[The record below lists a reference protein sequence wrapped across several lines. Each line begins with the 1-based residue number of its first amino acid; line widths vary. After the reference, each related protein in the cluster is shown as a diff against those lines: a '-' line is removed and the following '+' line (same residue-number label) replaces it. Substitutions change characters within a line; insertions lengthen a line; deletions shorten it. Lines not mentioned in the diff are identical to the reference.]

1 MRPTLTRL
9 ALVLAGSVVA
19 MAQQLSY
26 LSGVVQDTSA
36 SSVPEAAIT
45 LVNEDTGFRRTART
59 NQDGGYV
66 IPGLQPGIYK
76 VTVRK
81 EGFRTV
87 VRFGVKLDVA
97 QPARV
102 DFTMPVGAMHETI
115 TVEGMAPLLNSDDA
129 SVGALVSR
137 EMIER
142 LPLNGRNL
150 LSLIEL
156 TPGSVITPATRGE
169 PGQFSVNGQRP
180 NTNYFTVDGVSVNSG
195 VSGGGQ
201 PAQSN
206 GGSLP
211 GMTAFGSFHSIVPL
225 EALEEFRVQTS
236 SSVPEFGRLPGA
248 QITLS
253 SRSGSNE
260 FHGSVFH
267 YFRNEKLEAND
278 WFANRANLGRA
289 PLRLNDYGGALGGPF
304 VRNRLFFFATGE
316 QVRIRQPLALR
327 TPVPDLAIR
336 QTAPEWVQPIL
347 DFFPLPNGE
356 PLGSNLAE
364 WSGRGQRPAGGRV
377 FSGRLDA
384 AVTSRLSVFGRYNL
398 APSNTEFGY
407 AQINSLDIRSWSATG
422 GASLRLGSSFANDF
436 RVAAADSSA
445 RSAWRQ
451 AATGPLPECLLS
463 NIAFNQFQSRVPCNG
478 FYRFSIAGVGQLL
491 YGPESDNRQS
501 QWHLVDHTTLSLGN
515 HQIRFGADYRRLVPS
530 RTREQLYFSV
540 LADSLGDFVARR
552 NLWVTQTPLEEIR
565 SRLHELSLYAQDTF
579 RVNPALTITYGLRWE
594 FNPPPLST
602 TPASG
607 APSPG
612 GPFPPATEQ
621 RIWKL
626 RYNNIAPRVGAA
638 WRLDREGRLVLRA
651 GFGWFYDSSLALA
664 TDIVNGSSA
673 NLWQFASPAP
683 DLTGASRTLLTYSF
697 SPDLRLPLIREWNV
711 TLERALSRGDVLAA
725 SYIGS
730 SGRRLLRREI
740 GGVESQNLVRAATA
754 TNNGESDYHS
764 FQVHYRRR
772 LSRVIEANASY
783 AWAHSIDTS
792 SADATF
798 HWVGLGLSPKLDRGS
813 SDFDVRHSLNV
824 ATTYTWRKWA
834 FDGIFRAR
842 TGFPMTVLNSEYA
855 MGVTFANIFRPDL
868 VPGQPVW
875 LHDAAAP
882 GGRRLNPGA
891 FRPRGELRQGN
902 LGRNVLR
909 GFGMHQW
916 DLAAR
921 RDFPLKD
928 RVVLQLRL
936 EAFNVFNHPNMADP
950 VRFLAS
956 PLFGQPVSMLNLML
970 GTGTPAT
977 GLVPMFQIGGPRS
990 AQAVLRL
997 RF

>member
-1 MRPTLTRL
+1 MRPSLARL
-9 ALVLAGSVVA
+9 ALLLAGSALGV
-19 MAQQLSY
+19 AQQLSY
-26 LSGVVQDTSA
+26 LSGVVQDTT
-36 SSVPEAAIT
+36 SSSIPEAAVA
-45 LVNEDTGFRRTART
+45 LVNEETGFRRTART
-59 NQDGGYV
+59 NQDGGYA
-66 IPGLQPGIYK
+66 IPALQPGIYK

-115 TVEGMAPLLNSDDA
+115 TVEGSVPLLNSDDA

-169 PGQFSVNGQRP
+169 AGQFSVNGQRP

-211 GMTAFGSFHSIVPL
+211 GMTAFGSFHGIIPL
-225 EALEEFRVQTS
+225 DALDEFRVQTS

-260 FHGSVFH
+260 FHGSLFH

-278 WFANRANLGRA
+278 WFANRAGLGRA
-289 PLRLNDYGGALGGPF
+289 LLRLNDYGGSLGGPF
-304 VRNRLFFFATGE
+304 VKNRLFFFVTGE
-316 QVRIRQPLALR
+316 DVRIRQPLALR
-327 TPVPDLAIR
+327 TPVPDFTIR
-336 QTAPEWVQPIL
+336 ATAPEWVRPIL
-347 DFFPLPNGE
+347 NFFPPPNGDS
-356 PLGSNLAE
+356 LGGNLAE
-364 WSGRGQRPAGGRV
+364 WSGRGQRPASTRV

-384 AVTSRLSVFGRYNL
+384 AITSRLSAFGRYNL
-398 APSNTEFGY
+398 APSATEFGY
-407 AQINSLDIRSWSATG
+407 SQINALDIRSWSATG
-422 GASLRLGSSFANDF
+422 GLSLQLGPSFANDF
-436 RVAAADSSA
+436 RVATSDASA
-445 RSAWRQ
+445 RSFWRQ
-451 AATGPLPECLLS
+451 STTGPLPECMLS
-463 NIAFNQFQSRVPCNG
+463 DIALTQFQSRVPCDG

-501 QWHLVDHTTLSLGN
+501 QWHVVDNTTVSLGS
-515 HQIRFGADYRRLVPS
+515 HQLRFGADYRRLTPS
-530 RTREQLYFSV
+530 RTRSQLYFSV
-540 LADSLGDFVARR
+540 LADSLADFVARR
-552 NLWVTQTPLEEIR
+552 NLWITQTPLEEIY
-565 SRLHELSLYAQDTF
+565 SRLHEVSLYAQDTF
-579 RVNPALTITYGLRWE
+579 RLNPSLTVTYGLRWE
-594 FNPPPLST
+594 LNPPPLST

-607 APSPG
+607 SPSPG

-626 RYNNIAPRVGAA
+626 RYNNIAPRVGLA
-638 WRLDREGRLVLRA
+638 WRLDREGRLLLRA
-651 GFGWFYDSSLALA
+651 GFGIFYDSSLALA

-711 TLERALSRGDVLAA
+711 TLERALTRGDVLSG

-754 TNNGESDYHS
+754 TNNGSSDFHS
-764 FQVHYRRR
+764 FQLHYRRR
-772 LSRVIEANASY
+772 LSRIIEANASY
-783 AWAHSIDTS
+783 AWSHSIDTS

-798 HWVGLGLSPKLDRGS
+798 HWVGRGLDPRLDRAS
-813 SDFDVRHSLNV
+813 SDFDVRHSLNL
-824 ATTYTWRKWA
+824 AFTYTLRKWA
-834 FDGIFRAR
+834 LDGIFRAR
-842 TGFPMTVLNSEYA
+842 TGFPINILNSEYA

-868 VPGQPVW
+868 TPGQPIW
-875 LHDAAAP
+875 LNDASAP
-882 GGRRLNPGA
+882 GGKRLNPAA
-891 FRPRGELRQGN
+891 FTPRGELSQGN
-902 LGRNVLR
+902 LGRNALN

-916 DLAAR
+916 DIAAR
-921 RDFPLKD
+921 REFSLSD

-936 EAFNVFNHPNMADP
+936 EAFNLFNHPNMADP
-950 VRFLAS
+950 IRFLAS
-956 PLFGQPVSMLNLML
+956 PLFGQPVSMLSLML

-977 GLVPMFQIGGPRS
+977 GVVPMFQIGGPRS
-990 AQAVLRL
+990 AQLVLRL

>member
-1 MRPTLTRL
+1 MVPSLTRL
-9 ALVLAGSVVA
+9 ALLLAVSALSFG
-19 MAQQLSY
+19 QQLSY
-26 LSGVVQDTSA
+26 LSGVVEDTS
-36 SSVPEAAIT
+36 SSSIPEAAVT

-59 NQDGGYV
+59 NQDGGYT
-66 IPGLQPGIYK
+66 IPALQPGIYK
-76 VTVRK
+76 ITVRK

-102 DFTMPVGAMHETI
+102 DFTLPVGAMHETI
-115 TVEGMAPLLNSDDA
+115 TVEGATPQLNSDDA
-129 SVGALVSR
+129 SVGAMVSR

-169 PGQFSVNGQRP
+169 AGQFSVNGQRP

-211 GMTAFGSFHSIVPL
+211 GMTAFGSFHSIIPL
-225 EALEEFRVQTS
+225 EALDEFRVQTS

-260 FHGSVFH
+260 FHGTLFH

-278 WFANRANLGRA
+278 WFANRAGLERA
-289 PLRLNDYGGALGGPF
+289 PLRLNDFGAAIGGPL
-304 VRNRLFFFATGE
+304 VKNRLFFFATGE
-316 QVRIRQPLALR
+316 EVRVRQPMALR
-327 TPVPDLAIR
+327 TPVPNLAIR
-336 QTAPEWVQPIL
+336 ETAPEWVRPIL
-347 DFFPLPNGE
+347 GFFPPPNGAS
-356 PLGSNLAE
+356 LGANLAE
-364 WSGRGQRPAGGRV
+364 WTGRGQRPARARV
-377 FSGRLDA
+377 FSGRLDG
-384 AVTSRLSVFGRYNL
+384 AVTSRLSAFGRYNL

-407 AQINSLDIRSWSATG
+407 SQINALDIRSWSATG
-422 GASLRLGSSFANDF
+422 GFSLRLGPAFSNDF
-436 RVAAADSSA
+436 RVAAADASA
-445 RSAWRQ
+445 RSFWRQ
-451 AATGPLPECLLS
+451 ASTGPLPQCLLS
-463 NIAFNQFQSRVPCNG
+463 DIAFAQFQSRVACDA

-501 QWHLVDHTTLSLGN
+501 QWHIVDNTTLTLGG
-515 HQIRFGADYRRLVPS
+515 HQLRFGADYRRLTPS
-530 RTREQLYFSV
+530 RTRSQLYFSV
-540 LADSLGDFVARR
+540 LADSLADFIARR

-565 SRLHELSLYAQDTF
+565 SRLHELSLYAQDTW
-579 RVNPALTITYGLRWE
+579 RLSPRLTVTYGFRWE

-602 TPASG
+602 RPATG
-607 APSPG
+607 LPSPG

-626 RYNNIAPRVGAA
+626 RYNNIAPRAGLA
-638 WRLDREGRLVLRA
+638 WRLDREGRLLLRA
-651 GFGWFYDSSLALA
+651 GFGLFYDSSLALA

-711 TLERALSRGDVLAA
+711 TLERALSRGDVVSG
-725 SYIGS
+725 SYIGA
-730 SGRRLLRREI
+730 SGRHLLRREI
-740 GGVESQNLVRAATA
+740 GGTESQNLVRAATA
-754 TNNGESDYHS
+754 TNKGSSDYHS
-764 FQVHYRRR
+764 FQLHYRRR
-772 LSRVIEANASY
+772 LSRIVEANASY
-783 AWAHSIDTS
+783 AWSHSIDTS

-798 HWVGLGLSPKLDRGS
+798 HWVGLGLNPRVDRAS
-813 SDFDVRHSLNV
+813 SDFDVRHSLNL
-824 ATTYTWRKWA
+824 AFTYNLRKWA

-842 TGFPMTVLNSEYA
+842 TGFPITILNSEYA
-855 MGVTFANIFRPDL
+855 MGVTFANVFRPDL
-868 VPGQPVW
+868 VPNQPVW
-875 LHDAAAP
+875 LDDPASP

-891 FRPRGELRQGN
+891 FRPRGELSQGN
-902 LGRNVLR
+902 LGRNALN

-916 DLAAR
+916 DIAAR
-921 RDFPLKD
+921 RDFPVGD
-928 RVVLQLRL
+928 RLVLQLRL
-936 EAFNVFNHPNMADP
+936 EAFNLFNHPNMADP

-990 AQAVLRL
+990 AQIVLRL